1 MDTEPVAK
9 PGRGLPR
16 WIPFFGRAA
25 RAPTVAVIRLAGV
38 IAAGGRLRGSLNMA
52 AIAPLLE
59 RAFALKRV
67 KAVALQINSPGGA
80 PAQTSLLFQRIRAL
94 ADEKKIPVLAF
105 IEDAAASGGYW
116 LACAADE
123 IYADRN
129 SIVGSI
135 GVIYAG
141 FGLDQAIAKLGVERR
156 LHTAGEKKS
165 ILDPFLPE
173 KPDDVAR
180 LAGLQ
185 QEIHARFKELVRLR
199 RGDRIKSDD
208 DILFSG
214 EFWTGQ
220 RAFDLGLIDG
230 FGEMTSVLKARFG
243 PDVRLRPVSAPR
255 SVFDLVR
262 RGEVGVAD
270 SGSSGFGTSFAD
282 GVLAAVEA
290 RLWWNRLGL

>member
-1 MDTEPVAK
+1 MDTEPKAK
-9 PGRGLPR
+9 PARGLPR
-16 WIPFFGRAA
+16 WVPFFGRAA

-38 IAAGGRLRGSLNMA
+38 IAAGGRLRGSINVA

-94 ADEKKIPVLAF
+94 VDEKKIPVLAF
-105 IEDAAASGGYW
+105 VEDAAASGGYW

-129 SIVGSI
+129 SIIGSI

-173 KPDDVAR
+173 KPDDIAR
-180 LAGLQ
+180 LTGLQ
-185 QEIHARFKELVRLR
+185 QEIHAHFKELVRLR
-199 RGDRIKSDD
+199 RGDRVKGDD
-208 DILFSG
+208 TVLFSG

-230 FGEMTSVLKARFG
+230 FGEMTTVLKSRFG
-243 PDVRLRPVSAPR
+243 EDVRLRPMSAPR
-255 SVFDLVR
+255 SMFDLIR
-262 RGEVGVAD
+262 RGEVGAAD
-270 SGSSGFGTSFAD
+270 GGWSGLGANFAD
-282 GVLAAVEA
+282 GLLAAVEA